1 MRKVTADH
9 ASTWISAAFACVR
22 RYPLVFLGMGL
33 IQALIGQIPLLGVVV
48 TWLLGFAL
56 TAGGMYAARE
66 ADHGRVPRLGQLF
79 QAFDGQSPLAAL
91 VALCLPGVALVLLL
105 VIAAAVLLAGSVGGD
120 AQQLQALSTNP
131 LAILGFLKAHWL
143 ALALLLLITLLLQA
157 MLTFFAV
164 PRVFFD
170 QRGPFAAITDS
181 FRASARN
188 FGAFLLTGV
197 LLALVFIGFG
207 LLVGLVVLLPL
218 RVFGLDMAVAQVPFA
233 VVFGML
239 VNAIQGPLIYAAW
252 KDVFADAT
260 PDAGMPAI
268 VEAAM

>member
-1 MRKVTADH
+1 MRKVTVDRAI
-9 ASTWISAAFACVR
+9 AWISAAFACVR

-56 TAGGMYAARE
+56 TAGVIYAARE
-66 ADHGRVPRLGQLF
+66 VDHGRVPRLGQLF

-91 VALCLPGVALVLLL
+91 VALCLPGVALLLLL
-105 VIAAAVLLAGSVGGD
+105 VIAVAVLLAGSVGGD

-131 LAILGFLKAHWL
+131 LAILGFLKAHWG
-143 ALALLLLITLLLQA
+143 ALALLLLVTLLLQA

-170 QRGPFAAITDS
+170 RRGPFVAIADS

-188 FGAFLLTGV
+188 FGTFLLAGV
-197 LLALVFIGFG
+197 LLALVFIGLG
-207 LLVGLVVLLPL
+207 ILIGVTVLLPL
-218 RVFGLDMAVAQVPFA
+218 RLIGPNLAQMAFA
-233 VVFGML
+233 IVLGTL
-239 VNAIQGPLIYAAW
+239 VNAIQGPLIYVAW
-252 KDVFADAT
+252 KDVFGAESAASAD
-260 PDAGMPAI
+260 GVI
-268 VEAAM
+268 EAAM